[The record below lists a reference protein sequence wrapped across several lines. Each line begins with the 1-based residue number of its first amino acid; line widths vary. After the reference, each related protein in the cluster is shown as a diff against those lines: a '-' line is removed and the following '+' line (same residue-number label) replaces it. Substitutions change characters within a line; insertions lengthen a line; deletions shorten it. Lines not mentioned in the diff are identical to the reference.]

1 MPASKGNKPPF
12 SDEELAGIIGN
23 EIDQANDFGQDFL
36 EENRREAWN
45 YYLGRRA
52 EGQDF
57 AADTDNSG
65 YTREGQ
71 SQAVSEDVADMVEA
85 LMATIMPIFG
95 NDIPAEFEPIGPNDE
110 ETASAESEAVANV
123 LIEQNRGWVV
133 MAEAIKDCL
142 LLRNGTVKAWVET
155 TSETES
161 QKFVDIDVV
170 ELRDVLASIPPELE
184 PEVSRSRK
192 DKDATI
198 KITKT
203 TRVPRVQAV
212 QQAHFLIDPNWRSI
226 FIEDVPFCAERKFPT
241 RSDLIAEGLPKSKVD
256 KLPAFTTDVDVDS
269 NANKIE
275 GNSQNFDSPTA
286 DGDVIETYE
295 VYMRIDMDGDG
306 ISNLMRFIWSNNV
319 LLDKAEAEVIPYAT
333 GCAWLVPHRYSG
345 LSVYDKIAQVADIK
359 SRTLR
364 QYLDNLTT
372 NNNAKTVVN
381 EDTINLDDMLAGRPN
396 AVIRNAGP
404 PGDDVLPFP
413 TNDTGPS
420 SQSLLNYMDTVRD
433 QRAGAALTLMQPQ
446 DQLAKAGISAQSV
459 DRQMSAAEQMGSMI
473 SRTIAETLI
482 RSLFVLLHTVLRLD
496 FPEEIMLN
504 RSGQWVPVS
513 PQNWQPRN
521 RVNIKVGL
529 SPSERSRKAANL
541 QATVQQQ
548 MMLLQAGGN
557 GIIVDMNGIHRAIL
571 DWSRAA
577 DLDNATKYWV
587 DPESPQSKQA
597 AQAQQQA
604 SQQKEQQQLQAFTA
618 EAQANAINSERDF
631 VVDQLKIQ
639 FDYFKAIL
647 DSETEEAKII
657 GKATESLQALQ
668 IAGEKRTNGT
678 GQAGDTGQAES

>member
-1 MPASKGNKPPF
+1 MPESRGRKPPF
-12 SDEELAGIIGN
+12 SDEELAGIISA

-36 EENRREAWN
+36 EENRRNAWA
-45 YYLGRRA
+45 YYLGRR
-52 EGQDF
+52 EESQDF
-57 AADTDNSG
+57 AADTDNTG
-65 YTREGQ
+65 YSRDGRSE
-71 SQAVSEDVADMVEA
+71 AVSEDVADMVEA
-85 LMATIMPIFG
+85 IMATVMPIFG
-95 NDIPAEFEPIGPNDE
+95 NDVPAEFEPMGPNDE

-142 LLRNGTVKAWVET
+142 LLRNGTIKAWVET
-155 TSETES
+155 TQETDRMS
-161 QKFVDIDVV
+161 FKDIDVLDLQQV
-170 ELRDVLASIPPELE
+170 IASIPPELD
-184 PEVSRSRK
+184 PVVTRSNK

-198 KITKT
+198 KVTKT

-212 QQAHFLIDPNWRSI
+212 QQAHFLVDPNWRSI
-226 FIEDVPFCAERKFPT
+226 FIDEAPFVAERKFPT
-241 RSDLIAEGLPKSKVD
+241 RSDLIAEGLPKGKVD

-275 GNSQNFDSPTA
+275 GNSQNFTAPTH
-286 DGDVIETYE
+286 DTDVIETYE
-295 VYMRIDMDGDG
+295 VYMRLDMDGDG
-306 ISNLMRFIWSNNV
+306 LSDLMRFIWSNDV
-319 LLDKAEAEVIPYAT
+319 LLSKEPTEVIPYAT
-333 GCAWLVPHRYSG
+333 GTAWLVPHRYSG
-345 LSVYDKIAQVADIK
+345 LSVYDKIAQITDIK

-364 QYLDNLTT
+364 QYLENLTT
-372 NNNAKTVVN
+372 NNSAKTVVN

-404 PGDDVLPFP
+404 PGDDVMPFP
-413 TNDTGPS
+413 TNDTGQS
-420 SQSLLNYMDTVRD
+420 SQALLQYMDTVRD
-433 QRAGAALTLMQPQ
+433 QRAGAALSLMQPQ
-446 DQLAKAGISAQSV
+446 DQLAKAGISAQSA

-473 SRTIAETLI
+473 ARTIAETLI

-496 FPEEIMLN
+496 FPEQIMLN
-504 RSGQWVPVS
+504 RSGQWIPVN
-513 PQNWQPRN
+513 PTDWQPRN

-529 SPSERSRKAANL
+529 SPAERNRKAASL

-548 MMLLQAGGN
+548 LALLQQGGN

-571 DWSRAA
+571 DWSRAV
-577 DLDNATKYWV
+577 DLDAATKYWV
-587 DPESPQSKQA
+587 DPESEGSKQA

-631 VVDQLKIQ
+631 VIDQLKLQ

-657 GKATESLQALQ
+657 GQATESLQALQ
-668 IAGEKRTNGT
+668 IAGAQRTNGT